1 MSRWMTWGWTMA
13 LGTLLACSGE
23 SSDSGSSDGGADEG
37 GEGSGEGGEGSG
49 EGGEGGEGGDTDAIE
64 ISSFSVTECVL
75 DTGMIPQ
82 GDEALSASVTDGSIH
97 VEHLAVTGNCC
108 PTGWDMGVTVEESQL
123 NVWYYGDGDC
133 DCECLY
139 DLNYEITGTTSGT
152 WTVNAGGASVEVVM
166 P

>member
-37 GEGSGEGGEGSG
+37 AEGGGEGS
-49 EGGEGGEGGDTDAIE
+49 GEGGEGGDTDAIE

-75 DTGMIPQ
+75 DTGMVPQ

-152 WTVNAGGASVEVVM
+152 WTVNAGGASVDVVM